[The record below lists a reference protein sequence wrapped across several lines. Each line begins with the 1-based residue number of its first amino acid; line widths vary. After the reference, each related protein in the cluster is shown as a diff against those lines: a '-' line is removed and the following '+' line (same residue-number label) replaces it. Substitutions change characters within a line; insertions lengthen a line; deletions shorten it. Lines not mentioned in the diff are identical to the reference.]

1 MKIKEEQ
8 FKKIEQLM
16 PLPRG
21 SVTMSHLAFLNA
33 LLYVIENGCKWRA
46 LPESLG
52 KWDTVYRRAN
62 RWAKNG
68 LLDKVF
74 LGLQSEQIIR
84 LKIEHVSLDS
94 TNIKV
99 HPDAH
104 GALKKRENSVSAKA
118 EGVGIP
124 SFMWLPR
131 MTKLP

>member
-1 MKIKEEQ
+1 
-8 FKKIEQLM
+8 
-16 PLPRG
+16 
-21 SVTMSHLAFLNA
+21 
-33 LLYVIENGCKWRA
+33 VIENGCKWRA

-74 LGLQSEQIIR
+74 LALQKEQIIR

-94 TNIKV
+94 TSIKV

-104 GALKKRENSVSAKA
+104 GALKKPENSASAKQGA
-118 EGVGIP
+118 VGTP
-124 SFMWLPR
+124 NFMWLPR
-131 MTKLP
+131 MTELP